1 MNYFSIT
8 SLTPKEDIE
17 TAKSLSKCD
26 NFIDYRT
33 AEYPQEIV
41 NADIHIIVPDKFYK
55 EFKCV
60 SDFAYQDWYV
70 RSLNRKESLILIDN
84 QLFQVKNMKLVDKES
99 RTYSRYAIVEI
110 SNVNKNTVLRL

>member
-17 TAKSLSKCD
+17 TAKLLSNTDK
-26 NFIDYRT
+26 FLDYHT
-33 AEYPQEIV
+33 AEYPKEIV

-60 SDFAYQDWYV
+60 SDFADQDWYV
-70 RSLNRKESLILIDN
+70 RSLNKKESLILIDN

-99 RTYSRYAIVEI
+99 RTYFRYAIVEV